1 MILIYGKDQYYN
13 IPVLGAGKGK
23 SPNKSISG
31 NPTSRGGG
39 ASCCPVILACFTF
52 VIIFNL
58 KKKFFFV
65 YF

>member
-1 MILIYGKDQYYN
+1 MIFIYGKDQYYN

-23 SPNKSISG
+23 SANKFISG

-52 VIIFNL
+52 VIIFN
-58 KKKFFFV
+58 
-65 YF
+65 